1 MKARRRC
8 IVSASALLLGAC
20 ALGPD
25 YMRPELPVPQQYRSQ
40 TDAVATSLGDD
51 DWRSVYTEPAL
62 QSLVESALLANLD
75 LRIAAARVEQA
86 RAQLGSAGLRQLP
99 GLAAEG
105 GVERGQ
111 SSEYARAAGQPRI
124 GESGTL
130 RLSLAWELD
139 FWGRLR
145 RLSEAARADWL
156 ASAQAERAVRVSLVA
171 NVATAYYSLC
181 ALDERVNAARSSTQT
196 REAFLKLTR
205 AQFQRGVV
213 SGLDVASAEAQLAA
227 AQVSI
232 EDLSRQYEQTENA
245 LAVLLAQNPQPL
257 PRGTCAAPQSAPAGL
272 PSTLMERRPDLLQA
286 EQALVAANA
295 RVGAAKAAL
304 FPTLSLTGA
313 FGALST
319 DVSELL
325 TGPAETWS
333 VGVGLLQPLL
343 DADRSA
349 YQLDLAQARKRE
361 ALLLYEKTVRTALR
375 EVADA
380 LVAQRRNADVLSAQ
394 QAQVDAL
401 QRAEDIAQARY
412 RAGYSSYFDVINAD
426 RDLFAAKQARAQAWL
441 GAQLAI
447 VDLYRALGG
456 GWDATVADGPP

>member
-1 MKARRRC
+1 MSRTRIA
-8 IVSASALLLGAC
+8 ALLFATLVAGC

-25 YMRPELPVPQQYRSQ
+25 YERPALPVPQQYRGQ
-40 TDAVATSLGDD
+40 TEPATRSLGDD
-51 DWRSVYTEPAL
+51 DWRSVYAEPAL
-62 QSLVESALLANLD
+62 QSLIEHALTENLD

-86 RAQLGSAGLRQLP
+86 SAQLGSARLRQLP
-99 GLAAEG
+99 DLGADGSVA
-105 GVERGQ
+105 RAQ
-111 SSEYARAAGQPRI
+111 ASDYARASGQPRI
-124 GESGTL
+124 GESGSIGL
-130 RLSLAWELD
+130 NLSWELD

-145 RLSEAARADWL
+145 RLSEAARAEWL
-156 ASAQAERAVRVSLVA
+156 ASEFGVRAVRVALIA
-171 NVATAYYSLC
+171 NVANAYYSLC
-181 ALDERVNAARSSTQT
+181 ALDERVNTARRSAQT
-196 REAFLKLTR
+196 REDFLKLTR

-232 EDLSRQYEQTENA
+232 EDVSRQYEQTENA
-245 LAVLLAQNPQPL
+245 LSVLLARDLQAL
-257 PRGTCAAPQSAPAGL
+257 PRGTCAAPVTAPAGL
-272 PSTLMERRPDLLQA
+272 PSTLIERRPDLLQA

-313 FGALST
+313 FGALSS
-319 DVSELL
+319 DISELL

-343 DADRSA
+343 DADRNA
-349 YQLDLAQARKRE
+349 YQVDLAQARKRE
-361 ALLLYEKTVRTALR
+361 ALLSYEKTVRTAFR

-380 LVAQRRNADVLSAQ
+380 LVAQRRNAEVLKAQ

-426 RDLFAAKQARAQAWL
+426 RDLFAAEQARAQAWL
-441 GAQLAI
+441 GAQLAV

-456 GWDATVADGPP
+456 GWDAVVAEEP

>member
-1 MKARRRC
+1 M
-8 IVSASALLLGAC
+8 
-20 ALGPD
+20 
-25 YMRPELPVPQQYRSQ
+25 
-40 TDAVATSLGDD
+40 
-51 DWRSVYTEPAL
+51 
-62 QSLVESALLANLD
+62 
-75 LRIAAARVEQA
+75 
-86 RAQLGSAGLRQLP
+86 
-99 GLAAEG
+99 
-105 GVERGQ
+105 
-111 SSEYARAAGQPRI
+111 
-124 GESGTL
+124 
-130 RLSLAWELD
+130 
-139 FWGRLR
+139 
-145 RLSEAARADWL
+145 
-156 ASAQAERAVRVSLVA
+156 
-171 NVATAYYSLC
+171 
-181 ALDERVNAARSSTQT
+181 
-196 REAFLKLTR
+196 
-205 AQFQRGVV
+205 
-213 SGLDVASAEAQLAA
+213 
-227 AQVSI
+227 
-232 EDLSRQYEQTENA
+232 
-245 LAVLLAQNPQPL
+245 
-257 PRGTCAAPQSAPAGL
+257 
-272 PSTLMERRPDLLQA
+272 
-286 EQALVAANA
+286 
-295 RVGAAKAAL
+295 
-304 FPTLSLTGA
+304 
-313 FGALST
+313 
-319 DVSELL
+319 SELL